1 MNRKILGVAGG
12 VLLLLTLA
20 GPASAQDATIE
31 SLSYDI
37 DVIWVGLAAALVFF
51 MQAGFTLVETGFTRA
66 KNSANIGAKNLADMV
81 IGGVAYWAIG
91 GALAYGATAGGLLG
105 TSGFFFE
112 PDAASSVL
120 GGDGVQFIFQLVFAA
135 TAATIVS
142 GAVAERMNFVG
153 YLFVSL
159 VITGLVYPIVTH
171 WHWSG
176 EGWLYNLGFYDFAGS
191 TMVHLTGGTAA
202 FVGAAVL
209 GPRIGRYNAD
219 GTKNPIPGH
228 SVPLGLTGV
237 FILWLGWFGFNGG
250 STLAAAGQGAA
261 IGHIL
266 FTTVLAGAAGGLLA
280 YGTSW
285 ITTSKPD
292 PIMAGNGV
300 LAGLVGVTAGPDLA
314 GSLGAFG
321 IGALCGIV
329 VVLAISAIEKIKV
342 DDPVGAVSVHAVC
355 GILGTLALPF
365 YGGTAALNEAR
376 LADGGP
382 PALTFVTQL
391 IGVLAVVAFVSL
403 VTAVLFFLVDKT
415 FGLRVSSQIEL
426 EGLDWHEHGV
436 EGYADD
442 IPVVAR
448 MLAERKEEAV
458 AASVGAS
465 DSSTLA

>member
-1 MNRKILGVAGG
+1 MTSRTRKTLGVAGG
-12 VLLLLTLA
+12 ALLLLTIA
-20 GPASAQDATIE
+20 GPASAQDATVE
-31 SLSYDI
+31 SLAYDL
-37 DVIWVGLAAALVFF
+37 DVVWVAIAAALVFF

-66 KNSANIGAKNLADMV
+66 KNSANIGAKNMADMV
-81 IGGVAYWAIG
+81 IGAVAYWAVG
-91 GALAYGATAGGLLG
+91 GALAYGASAGGLLG

-112 PDAASSVL
+112 PGVESAVL
-120 GGDGVQFIFQLVFAA
+120 GGDGVQFLFQLVFAA

-153 YLFVSL
+153 YLAVSL
-159 VITGLVYPIVTH
+159 VMTAFIYPVVSH
-171 WHWSG
+171 WQWSG
-176 EGWLYNLGFYDFAGS
+176 DGWLSALGYYDFAGS
-191 TMVHLTGGTAA
+191 SIVHLTGGVAA
-202 FVGAAVL
+202 FVGAAIL

-237 FILWLGWFGFNGG
+237 FILWMGWFGFNGG
-250 STLAAAGQGAA
+250 STLGANGLGA
-261 IGHIL
+261 DIGHVL

-280 YGTSW
+280 FLTSW
-285 ITTSKPD
+285 GVSGKPD

-300 LAGLVGVTAGPDLA
+300 LAGLVGITAGPDMA
-314 GSLGAFG
+314 GSLGAFVV
-321 IGALCGIV
+321 GAICGAV
-329 VVLAISAIEKIKV
+329 VVAAILGIERIKV
-342 DDPVGAVSVHAVC
+342 DDPVGAVSVHGVC
-355 GILGTLALPF
+355 GAIGTIAVGFYPAARANGQSVGVQIVGVLAITAF
-365 YGGTAALNEAR
+365 VAVVTAALF
-376 LADGGP
+376 L
-382 PALTFVTQL
+382 
-391 IGVLAVVAFVSL
+391 
-403 VTAVLFFLVDKT
+403 LVDKI

-448 MLAERKEEAV
+448 MLAERKEEAA